1 MKIITNFKMCVMK
14 LNKYFMMGAMGL
26 SLVACSDNLDENGQS
41 ANGTNPNEGTTYVGI
56 ALDFGQ
62 SVTSRAKYD
71 GSQPETGT
79 PDAGTGGER
88 DVNSVRI
95 IITNTSNVIEKNV
108 FYGSSALQ
116 GQDGLGKYVF
126 PITPGEKRFY
136 AFLNEEDGNSDLTA
150 TSGTLSNE
158 DLAKAA
164 SSFYTSG
171 GTNNATATDFAMSST
186 DVVEQEIVDN
196 VSQEEATSSSSVNQV
211 KLEVERM
218 VAKVSVALDENM
230 LTNQDNAFT
239 LKALDCKI
247 GNADNYEFTTPS
259 TYTSAGTYRWA
270 NNDATGGYRTTPYYS
285 WPATPESAFESW
297 NETYVLSEAQTVYNG
312 TTPSTAI
319 FYCLENTHA
328 VGSYRQGNTTF
339 IRVEATMIPKQVM
352 TFSITGDADKT
363 ITPQT
368 PADVSGVDNA
378 KTFYRIVGAPEEHRD
393 NFINTYIF
401 EDELSSYTTALGV
414 DDLADVIAALETE
427 GYAFEKYDGG
437 KGNYTL
443 WVNDYN
449 TDADDKNNNL
459 APVFRNDWYA
469 YTINSIQLP
478 GNSGGIDDPEQPI
491 HPDTWLGVTLTIK
504 PWNFKD
510 IDIDLQ

>member
-1 MKIITNFKMCVMK
+1 MCVMK

-62 SVTSRAKYD
+62 SVTSRAYD
-71 GSQPETGT
+71 GFQPDPGT
-79 PDAGTGGER
+79 PDAGTEGER

-108 FYGSSALQ
+108 FYGSSELQ
-116 GQDGLGKYVF
+116 GDGLGKYVIS
-126 PITPGEKRFY
+126 ITPGEKRFY
-136 AFLNEEDGNSDLTA
+136 AFLNEEDGNTDLTA
-150 TSGTLSNE
+150 PGAAAGATLSNA

-186 DVVEQEIVDN
+186 DVVQQEIVDN

-247 GNADNYEFTTPS
+247 GNADNMEYNKDASENK
-259 TYTSAGTYRWA
+259 YTSAGTYRWA
-270 NNDATGGYRTTPYYS
+270 NNGGTSGARITPYYS
-285 WPATPESAFESW
+285 WPETVEGTFENW
-297 NETYVLSEAQTVYNG
+297 DETNVLSEAQTVYNG
-312 TTPSTAI
+312 TTPSTAT

-328 VGSYRQGNTTF
+328 VGSYWQGNTTF
-339 IRVEATMIPKQVM
+339 IRIEATMIPKQVM

-401 EDELSSYTTALGV
+401 EDALSSYTTALGV

-449 TDADDKNNNL
+449 TDADDKNDNL

-478 GNSGGIDDPEQPI
+478 GNSGGIDEPEQPI

-504 PWNFKD
+504 PWNKVSHNV
-510 IDIDLQ
+510 DLQ